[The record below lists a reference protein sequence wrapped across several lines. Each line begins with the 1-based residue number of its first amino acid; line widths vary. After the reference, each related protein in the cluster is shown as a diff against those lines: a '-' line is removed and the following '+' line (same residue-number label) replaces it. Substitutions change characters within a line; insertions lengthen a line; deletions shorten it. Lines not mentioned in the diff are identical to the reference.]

1 MGKKTYT
8 ASRIGKQ
15 PVVLPKGVTV
25 KIDGG
30 LVNVKGPKGEL
41 SREFFDVEISQ
52 VEQTIVVKEA
62 GQTKRHKAMHG
73 LCRSLLSNM
82 VTGVSEGFTRG
93 LEVQGVGYRMEQTGS
108 TIKFSVG
115 FSHPVMFPIPEGV
128 TAKVEAQT
136 KLTLSAIDKELIGQV
151 AAKIRAIRPPEPYK
165 GKGIRY
171 AGERVR
177 RKAGKAAGK

>member
-15 PVVLPKGVTV
+15 PVALPKGVTV

-30 LVNVKGPKGEL
+30 HVTVKGPKGEL

-52 VEQTIVVKEA
+52 VEQALVVKEG
-62 GQTKRHKAMHG
+62 GQSKQMKAMHG
-73 LCRSLLSNM
+73 LCRALLNNM
-82 VTGVSEGFTRG
+82 VTGVSEGFTRA
-93 LEVQGVGYRMEQTGS
+93 LEVQGVGYRMEQTGN

-115 FSHPVMFPIPEGV
+115 FSHPVLFPIPDGV
-128 TAKVEAQT
+128 KAKVEQQT
-136 KLTLSAIDKELIGQV
+136 KLTLTAIDKELIGQV

-171 AGERVR
+171 QGEHVR